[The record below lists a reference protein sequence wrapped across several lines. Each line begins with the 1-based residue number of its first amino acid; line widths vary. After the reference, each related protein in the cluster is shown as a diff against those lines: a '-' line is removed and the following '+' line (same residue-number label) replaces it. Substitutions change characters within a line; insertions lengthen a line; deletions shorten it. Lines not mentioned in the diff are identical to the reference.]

1 MGFEWI
7 HLPGTGNQKS
17 HRFTSELVPSPTRG
31 LISLTNSFSEGLYS
45 QVFRLDA
52 QSISTGAPPEL
63 HGRGHGYRLENGT
76 SHLRPELV
84 QAPTKTGVLDQGH
97 GTRASTGQG

>member
-7 HLPGTGNQKS
+7 HPPGTGNQKS
-17 HRFTSELVPSPTRG
+17 HQFTSESGTKSNPWTDLTYKFLLVG
-31 LISLTNSFSEGLYS
+31 SLFTG
-45 QVFRLDA
+45 FRLDA

-63 HGRGHGYRLENGT
+63 HGRGHGHHLENGT

-84 QAPTKTGVLDQGH
+84 QAPTTGG
-97 GTRASTGQG
+97 